1 MTAVPAAARI
11 LAARMAQSAGGGRAT
26 AVTTAAQ
33 RAAAARTGTAVPDH
47 QILGLLGVA
56 DQPGQQIAAVPAGQP
71 ARDEL
76 GQAADGSCV
85 AMIAVVPSMI
95 RLSSATSRRTPSEPD
110 YFEDLAGD
118 ALVDTRPAERD
129 VLQDGRGQNG
139 RVLGNPPRRAAG
151 RLASPP
157 TTATGAQQARQAP

>member
-1 MTAVPAAARI
+1 
-11 LAARMAQSAGGGRAT
+11 MAQSAGGGRAT
-26 AVTTAAQ
+26 AVTTAAAQ
-33 RAAAARTGTAVPDH
+33 TAAAARTGTAVPDH

-76 GQAADGSCV
+76 GQAADGWSV

-110 YFEDLAGD
+110 YLEDLAGD

-139 RVLGNPPRRAAG
+139 RVLRTHPGAGSGAAG
-151 RLASPP
+151 RP
-157 TTATGAQQARQAP
+157 R